1 LEKNVSDMG
10 RQIREYRQQHTETL
24 AALEQIDSLLVD
36 GTQEPGKRLNECRD
50 LIAKVTGRAS

>member
-1 LEKNVSDMG
+1 MG